1 MAMDLEAEGEKKEE
15 AAERQYME
23 GVKQLC
29 ESGIKKVPNKYILP
43 ASERPRVNG
52 RRDTAAQNLSLK
64 LPVIDLSLLH
74 SKDHASVIQSL
85 EKACEEY
92 GFFQIVNHGIPI
104 EVIRDMVG
112 VVRRFFELP
121 FEERS
126 KYMSSDIR
134 NPVRYGTSFN
144 QMNDK
149 VFSWRDFLK
158 LSCHPISSAL
168 PFWPSSPADLRDK
181 ALLYV
186 KEMKSLFM
194 DLMEAILETLGVN
207 RGVLEEFRTGSHIL
221 VANCYPVCPEPGLTL
236 GMPPHSDY
244 GFLTLLLQD
253 DVEGLQIQH
262 GDEWVTVEPVPDS
275 LVVNIGDH
283 FEIFSNGRYKSVL
296 HRVLVNPAKLR
307 ISVASLHSLPIERVV
322 GPSPDLVDDDDNPRR
337 YMDTDFASFLDYIAS
352 CESKHKNFLESR
364 RLTPGKALPDSQP
377 I

>member
-221 VANCYPVCPEPGLTL
+221 VANCYP
-236 GMPPHSDY
+236 
-244 GFLTLLLQD
+244 D